1 MRNVRERNAE
11 LEKELGNMAELRDK
25 LHQSRCET
33 RTVKQLLAGK
43 STIMQE
49 RTRSVHKDSRVRHI
63 IQ

>member
-1 MRNVRERNAE
+1 
-11 LEKELGNMAELRDK
+11 MAELRDK